1 MRKIVLTGIGMVT
14 PIGIGKEQF
23 WNAVE
28 NGYSGIRNLTKFS
41 FPHEISC
48 GEIRDL
54 YLDNYIN
61 DRRFRRAAYISQY
74 TLVASSLAMTDAGR
88 KLSRGNDTAFVK
100 GITHGALNYTQAFH
114 GALIKEGVDSI
125 SPILFSDSTL
135 NAPASNAS
143 ICFGINGPVHT
154 LVGGAD
160 TAIKSIMLACQLL
173 ADGTV
178 DRSLV
183 VCAEELNELSLSC
196 YTRKDITPL
205 SEGSGAILIENEE
218 TVKGASPYC
227 YIAGSASEC
236 NPSNPDMVLDTV
248 ISTCLENASLKVRDI
263 DFIMSDYHL
272 PAKVFLNN
280 IPAGSI
286 IPLAGNA
293 FVVTVLWHIILSSL
307 VIKSGTIPRGVIQ
320 NKAMVSKQIKNVM
333 IWTAEKRGTASAIIL
348 SKFQ

>member
-1 MRKIVLTGIGMVT
+1 MGKIVLTGIGPVT

-23 WNAVE
+23 WNAAE
-28 NGYSGIRNLTKFS
+28 NGFSGIKSLTKFP
-41 FPHEISC
+41 FAHVISC

-54 YLDNYIN
+54 SFDNYIH
-61 DRRFRRAAYISQY
+61 DRRFRRAASISQY
-74 TLVASSLAMTDAGR
+74 TLIASSLAMNDAG
-88 KLSRGNDTAFVK
+88 KKMIGGYNTALIQ
-100 GITHGALNYTQAFH
+100 GITHGAMNYTQAFH

-143 ICFGINGPVHT
+143 IYLGINGPVHT

-160 TAIKSIMLACQLL
+160 TAIKAIMLACQLL
-173 ADGTV
+173 DKGTV

-196 YTRKDITPL
+196 YERLGFTPL

-236 NPSNPDMVLDTV
+236 NPSNPDTALYNV
-248 ISTCLENASLKVRDI
+248 IAACLETASLKVQDI
-263 DFIMSDYHL
+263 DFIMSDYPL
-272 PAKVFLNN
+272 PAKAFLNN

-286 IPLAGNA
+286 IPLSGNA
-293 FVVTVLWHIILSSL
+293 FAVTVLWHVILSSL
-307 VIKSGTIPRGVIQ
+307 VVKSGTIPGGVIQ
-320 NKAMVSKQIKNVM
+320 NKAMIFTRIKNVM
-333 IWTAEKRGTASAIIL
+333 IWTAGKEGTASAIIL
-348 SKFQ
+348 SKL

>member
-28 NGYSGIRNLTKFS
+28 NGYSGIGTLTKFS
-41 FPHEISC
+41 FTREISC
-48 GEIRDL
+48 GAIRDL
-54 YLDNYIN
+54 SFDNCIN
-61 DRRFRRAAYISQY
+61 DRRFRRAASISQY
-74 TLVASSLAMTDAGR
+74 TLLASSLAMNDAG
-88 KLSRGNDTAFVK
+88 KKMIGGYNTALIQ

-143 ICFGINGPVHT
+143 IYLGINGPVHT
-154 LVGGAD
+154 LAGGSDA
-160 TAIKSIMLACQLL
+160 AIKAIILACQLL
-173 ADGTV
+173 DDGIV

-196 YTRKDITPL
+196 YERLGFTPL

-236 NPSNPDMVLDTV
+236 NPSNPDIAIDTV
-248 ISTCLENASLKVRDI
+248 ISTCLETASLKVQDI

-272 PAKVFLNN
+272 PAKAFFNN

-286 IPLAGNA
+286 LPLAGNA
-293 FVVTVLWHIILSSL
+293 FAVTVLWHIILSAL
-307 VIKSGTIPRGVIQ
+307 VIKSSTIPKGVIQ
-320 NKAMVSKQIKNVM
+320 NKVMVSNQIKNVM
-333 IWTAEKRGTASAIIL
+333 LWTAGKEGTASAIIL
-348 SKFQ
+348 SKF